1 MPETLILSGK
11 EVSASVFDGLKDKIA
26 DLKNHDIVPG
36 LAVVLVGNDPASQVY
51 VRSKTRT
58 FNKLNLHT
66 ETYRLSSE
74 VTEVSLLDLIKKL
87 NQDPTFHGIL
97 VQLPLP
103 KHINSD
109 KIINAI
115 DPNKDVDGFHPENAG
130 LLSIGKPRFIPCT
143 PKGIMRILNHYQINL
158 KGKHVVVI
166 GRSNIVGRPISI
178 LTSLK
183 SEWANGT
190 TTICHSGT
198 PDIKSHTKNAD
209 VVVVALGVPGFLT
222 SKMVKDNAIIIDVGI
237 NRVDDDS
244 VKGYTLVG
252 DVEWEGVKKIASAI
266 TPVPGG
272 VGPMTIAMLVEN
284 TIEAASDHTSELS
297 EPIQSQY
304 HHSLQ
309 PAK

>member
-1 MPETLILSGK
+1 MTLLNGKETSDKIKEEIALEVEQVLARGEKRPHLAAILVGEDGASQTYVNSKVKSCEKVGFESTLIRMPDNTSEEELVK
-11 EVSASVFDGLKDKIA
+11 EVHGLNNNDEIDGFI
-26 DLKNHDIVPG
+26 I
-36 LAVVLVGNDPASQVY
+36 
-51 VRSKTRT
+51 
-58 FNKLNLHT
+58 
-66 ETYRLSSE
+66 
-74 VTEVSLLDLIKKL
+74 
-87 NQDPTFHGIL
+87 
-97 VQLPLP
+97 QLPLP

-130 LLSIGKPRFIPCT
+130 LLSIGRPRFIPCT

-198 PDIKSHTKNAD
+198 PDIEFHTKKAD
-209 VVVVALGVPGFLT
+209 VVVVALGIPGFLT

-244 VKGYTLVG
+244 VKGYTLIG

-284 TIEAASDHTSELS
+284 TIEAASDH
-297 EPIQSQY
+297 
-304 HHSLQ
+304 
-309 PAK
+309 